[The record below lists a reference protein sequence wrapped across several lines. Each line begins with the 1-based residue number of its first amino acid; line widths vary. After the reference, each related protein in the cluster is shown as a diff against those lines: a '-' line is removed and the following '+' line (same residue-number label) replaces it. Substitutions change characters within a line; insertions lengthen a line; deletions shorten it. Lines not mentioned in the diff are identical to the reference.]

1 MVLDGSPSVEVLK
14 VVLVIDK
21 DTGEKKFAWKFGDSN
36 INLYMLVGVLN
47 KIENELLEKINVNKE
62 GMEHE

>member
-14 VVLVIDK
+14 VVFVVDK
-21 DTGEKKFAWKFGDSN
+21 DTGEKKFAWKFGNQN